1 MRMQKRQFRIG
12 DLAKHLA
19 VEKFVIRFWEK
30 EFGVTTTRSDGGQR
44 FYSEEDLDTFKKI
57 KTLLYD
63 EGFTIAGAKKQLSH
77 KDTASIVG
85 STKTTLSVDET
96 KGDEALQAKDQ
107 EIKALKDHILLLKE
121 QLKKLKELL

>member
-30 EFGVTTTRSDGGQR
+30 EFGVTTTRSNGGQR

-77 KDTASIVG
+77 TGTQNIVG
-85 STKTTLSVDET
+85 STKTTLPADET
-96 KGDEALQAKDQ
+96 KVDEALQAKDQ
-107 EIKALKDHILLLKE
+107 EIKALKAHILLLKE
-121 QLKKLKELL
+121 QFKKLKELL